1 MKDVKKEFKEKL
13 MLILGLILLL
23 ILYLSYHVFNVGKLN
38 IGLLRYEWIG
48 LIFMIC
54 ILIIIYYLSS
64 ILFNSTNMEN
74 NKYQEKLFTSLIKS
88 SDTIYVVFDSTF
100 NKILYM
106 TKNVGKVLMN
116 QNDDDQEYQINK
128 IKQILNLSIID
139 TDLRKWNKNT
149 EYLSPVVEYR
159 PNTKWIRIKINPL
172 LSKKNLFYIVTIVD
186 ATKEHTSNHMLIS
199 QASKIK
205 EREKTLNQIILNT
218 YDTEI
223 DVNLDTGIS
232 TFIDLKKAN
241 NYDETTSSNYQ
252 EELDKLLSTINGD
265 QKEEVKK
272 VLSLDNLKK
281 QKDIIN
287 IRYKLNSEDNIWYE
301 STVFIMN
308 NKATIL
314 TQNVTEDVENLRKQ
328 NITLNN
334 ALDDLK
340 KANDY
345 KTDFLKT
352 LSHDIRNPMNVI
364 MGLSTSLLEERLD
377 VNIKDDIES
386 INLASHN
393 ILNIIDGLLDIE
405 GLEHGKKSVLEEY
418 IVSTIFKDI
427 YINTLNM
434 IGEKDI
440 KLNFKVSKNI
450 PTILKGD
457 NSKLKQIL
465 LNILNNS
472 VKYTDKGYIILIASC
487 ERINNQTNL
496 SITIQD
502 TGIGMNKDE
511 LINIFNNN
519 EKALTQSRNA
529 LEKMNGVMNID
540 SKEGMGTIVAINL
553 TQDII
558 NDKPVGDID
567 YSTKEF
573 SFESKK
579 VLIVDDDKLNLKVA
593 SKMLNKYGIETNTLL
608 SGKECLEEIK
618 NSSYDLILIDQKM
631 PDMDGTTTLQE
642 LRKDDSF
649 NTPVVV
655 LTADAIKGVDKKYKE
670 AGFDDYLAKPI
681 NQNKLLEILNK
692 YLGVNS

>member
-418 IVSTIFKDI
+418 SVSTLFKDI